1 MHSMAARLQ
10 ACPHQ
15 EKTLGS
21 AEMYPSAC
29 KHVLSA
35 AKFLAML
42 TYWQEEVLYN
52 CQLSASGTAP
62 DFDVEYLWVLSSV
75 EMNKWKKME

>member
-1 MHSMAARLQ
+1 
-10 ACPHQ
+10 
-15 EKTLGS
+15 
-21 AEMYPSAC
+21 
-29 KHVLSA
+29 
-35 AKFLAML
+35 ML

-62 DFDVEYLWVLSSV
+62 DFDVGYLWVLSSV